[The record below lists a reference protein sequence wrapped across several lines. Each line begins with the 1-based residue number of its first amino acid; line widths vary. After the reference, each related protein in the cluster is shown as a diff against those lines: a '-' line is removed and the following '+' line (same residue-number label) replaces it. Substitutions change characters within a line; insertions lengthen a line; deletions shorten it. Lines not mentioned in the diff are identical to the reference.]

1 MHVTIRWET
10 RQEHTASVDVDVDE
24 LTIATWALHSLPIGT
39 LATDDA
45 TRPPTLEELQS
56 AMARNGHLRIRLTQ
70 LYVIAHGG
78 GEPDPATRRDGRPTE
93 QS

>member
-10 RQEHTASVDVDVDE
+10 RQEHTASVDVDECV
-24 LTIATWALHSLPIGT
+24 IATWALHALPIGT
-39 LATDDA
+39 LAPGDDS
-45 TRPPTLEELQS
+45 RPPTLDELQEI
-56 AMARNGHLRIRLTQ
+56 MATNGHLRIRLTQ

-78 GEPDPATRRDGRPTE
+78 AEPDPATRRDGTPTE